1 MSDES
6 SFESMLSSAEESE
19 TQPKPNASPPPPSS
33 SAAQAEKP
41 ASKDNKASFKWDTF
55 ATVKDGVRERHATR
69 KTFRSAGSF
78 AIRSR
83 LSSFFEVPEHEASSL
98 FRVLSAPPADDDD
111 DVSSSTTNTDPPP
124 AHAVAPLTGG
134 AKARRFLWLALT
146 ALGVIY
152 GDIGTSPLYAFSSS
166 LLAIAPAS
174 CQVGAGVACVWPE
187 QEADTIGMLSLLLW
201 SMTLVVTVQYVAV
214 VLSLGFHGEG
224 GTVALASQIGEHRKA
239 PSTRAT
245 FARRCSS
252 RACFSAFCATTAAAR
267 ARIRASRSSSPSR
280 ACASTPRARSTTA
293 PSAGSSGCSRTC
305 RSTRPTFSSCRLT
318 RRWRSARRCRFETRY

>member
-1 MSDES
+1 MRKQLNLVHFFNSNAIMSGDES

-124 AHAVAPLTGG
+124 GHAVAPLTGG
-134 AKARRFLWLALT
+134 AKARRFLWLTLT

-166 LLAIAPAS
+166 LLAI
-174 CQVGAGVACVWPE
+174 GAGVVP
-187 QEADTIGMLSLLLW
+187 G
-201 SMTLVVTVQYVAV
+201 
-214 VLSLGFHGEG
+214 
-224 GTVALASQIGEHRKA
+224 
-239 PSTRAT
+239 
-245 FARRCSS
+245 RR
-252 RACFSAFCATTAAAR
+252 RRHLRVAR
-267 ARIRASRSSSPSR
+267 AAVPTRS
-280 ACASTPRARSTTA
+280 AC
-293 PSAGSSGCSRTC
+293 C
-305 RSTRPTFSSCRLT
+305 RSCSGR
-318 RRWRSARRCRFETRY
+318 